1 MRFIRD
7 IIAEKSQAAGQN
19 EAAAL
24 RYPLRL
30 RDQDRADVAPEATP
44 QVNIEAEA
52 PPEPKAQVAQFVAP
66 QPPEVEEV
74 DTPVDLSAISAALAP
89 KPSVQAPTPSE
100 QEYVEDLPSQALE
113 AAAFD
118 FDETLP
124 QEVEPDPFANLM
136 AAQEAVEPPRAPDR
150 TIAPTAAVGTQNH
163 AAPERTSDPLAAT
176 PAAAQPEARA
186 PQAEASLAP
195 AEPVAP
201 EVDLAAL
208 QANMAASKPATGR
221 GSKGRV
227 KTRLLGFS
235 APASQAHDPMAQTQQ
250 AAASAQAKFPVGWLV
265 VVDGPGKGASFSLHD
280 GLTQIGRGEGQT
292 VRLDFGDNTISRE
305 NHAAIAFDGEQGRF
319 FFGHGGKTNLV
330 RLNGRPVLSTEDLQS
345 NSIIRIGETTLRFVA
360 LCGEDFAWGNAEA
373 GHDNLG

>member
-30 RDQDRADVAPEATP
+30 RDQDRADAAPDATP
-44 QVNIEAEA
+44 QMNIEAEA
-52 PPEPKAQVAQFVAP
+52 PPTPEAQAAQFVAP
-66 QPPEVEEV
+66 QPPEEDKVE
-74 DTPVDLSAISAALAP
+74 TPVDLSAISAALTPEPPVQTPAP
-89 KPSVQAPTPSE
+89 AE
-100 QEYVEDLPSQALE
+100 LDFAEELPAQSYE

-118 FDETLP
+118 FDKPADHEAP
-124 QEVEPDPFANLM
+124 PDPFADLM
-136 AAQEAVEPPRAPDR
+136 AAQEAVGPP
-150 TIAPTAAVGTQNH
+150 Q
-163 AAPERTSDPLAAT
+163 APEPQHS
-176 PAAAQPEARA
+176 AQPDGLADPSPVASAEAPA
-186 PQAEASLAP
+186 VALMPQAEAATAP
-195 AEPVAP
+195 AEP

-208 QANMAASKPATGR
+208 QANMAASKPTTGR

-235 APASQAHDPMAQTQQ
+235 APASQAHDPMSQTQQ
-250 AAASAQAKFPVGWLV
+250 AATSAQAQFPVGWLV

-360 LCGEDFAWGNAEA
+360 LCGGDFAWGNIEA